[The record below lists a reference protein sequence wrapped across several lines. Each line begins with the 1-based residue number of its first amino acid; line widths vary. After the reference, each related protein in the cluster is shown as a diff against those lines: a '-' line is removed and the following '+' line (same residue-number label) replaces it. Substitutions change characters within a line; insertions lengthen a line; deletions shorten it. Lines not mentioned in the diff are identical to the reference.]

1 MSDGRFKPGAPGRP
15 KGAVSKITRE
25 LRATLE
31 DNDFDAAEAMLFIY
45 KRALQRAEEGGEQD
59 VQFLKIAAEMAADLA
74 SYCFPKPKPIQ
85 KLLSEIPDD
94 EFMAEAQRRLDE
106 RNKHLAQGATDV
118 CSERN
123 LLTSDDATI
132 RESDE

>member
-1 MSDGRFKPGAPGRP
+1 VNDGRFKPGAPGRP

-31 DNDFDAAEAMLFIY
+31 DNDFNAAEAMLFIY

-85 KLLSEIPDD
+85 TSLSEISDD

-106 RNKHLAQGATDV
+106 RNKQLAQGEPNV
-118 CSERN
+118 REERN
-123 LLTSDDATI
+123 LLTSDNAAV
-132 RESDE
+132 REPDE